1 MTWSCK
7 SEGFDRLD
15 RQMAKMA
22 SGIPQDRQRDVLHR
36 GGQLIVDEAKRLAPV
51 RTGAL
56 RDSIRVT
63 DDREGLLYGK
73 LSGTGMSVYIG
84 PVGSVDD
91 GDVYYARF
99 QEFGTINMRAHPFMR
114 PAIASERPEAERLV
128 LTLLAQ
134 DVLGMAQ

>member
-7 SEGFDRLD
+7 SEGFDKLD

-22 SGIPQDRQRDVLHR
+22 SGITQDRQRDVLHR
-36 GGQLIVDEAKRLAPV
+36 GGQLIVDEAQRLAPV

-73 LSGTGMSVYIG
+73 LSGKGMSIYIG

-114 PAIASERPEAERLV
+114 PAIASKRPEAERLV

-134 DVLGMAQ
+134 DVLGMAR

>member
-15 RQMAKMA
+15 RQLAKM
-22 SGIPQDRQRDVLHR
+22 SVGIPQDRQRDVLHR
-36 GGQLIVDEAKRLAPV
+36 GGQLIVDEAKRLAPFL
-51 RTGAL
+51 TGAL

-73 LSGTGMSVYIG
+73 LNGTGMSVYIG
-84 PVGSVDD
+84 PVGSVED
-91 GDVYYARF
+91 GDVYYAKF
-99 QEFGTINMRAHPFMR
+99 QEFGTIHMRATPYMR
-114 PAIASERPEAERLV
+114 PAIASKRTEAEKLV

-134 DVLGMAQ
+134 DVLGMAR

>member
-7 SEGFDRLD
+7 SEGFDKLD

-36 GGQLIVDEAKRLAPV
+36 GGQLIVDEAQRLAPV

-73 LSGTGMSVYIG
+73 LNGTGMSVYIG
-84 PVGSVDD
+84 PVGSVED
-91 GDVYYARF
+91 GDVYYAKF
-99 QEFGTINMRAHPFMR
+99 QEFGTIHMRATPYMR
-114 PAIASERPEAERLV
+114 PAIASKRPEAEKLV

>member
-7 SEGFDRLD
+7 SEGFDKLD

-22 SGIPQDRQRDVLHR
+22 SGITQDRQRDVLHR
-36 GGQLIVDEAKRLAPV
+36 GGQLIVDEAQRLAPV

-73 LSGTGMSVYIG
+73 LNGTGMSVYVG
-84 PVGSVDD
+84 PVGSVED
-91 GDVYYARF
+91 GDVYYAAF
-99 QEFGTINMRAHPFMR
+99 QEFGTIHMRATPYMR
-114 PAIASERPEAERLV
+114 PAIASKRPEAEKLV

-134 DVLGMAQ
+134 DVLGMAR

>member
-7 SEGFDRLD
+7 SEGFDKLD

-73 LSGTGMSVYIG
+73 LNGTGMSVYIG

-99 QEFGTINMRAHPFMR
+99 QEFGTIHRRATPYMR
-114 PAIASERPEAERLV
+114 PAIASKRPEAEKLV